1 MNLIYIRN
9 DCVPSVKPFR
19 VGTVF
24 GEPPTEGRVVR
35 VALGGLHQIALARL
49 EKILAQNGQ
58 QDDSCLMHVTIK
70 SKIKKK
76 YMRLNRN
83 CLLTNEIL
91 R

>member
-24 GEPPTEGRVVR
+24 GEPPTERRVVR

-49 EKILAQNGQ
+49 AEILAQNGQ
-58 QDDSCLMHVTIK
+58 QDDSCLCMFQISIK
-70 SKIKKK
+70 SKVLKN
-76 YMRLNRN
+76 LLDTPNRMI
-83 CLLTNEIL
+83 EIL